1 MKNDIIHNIRL
12 EMKAPRVRT
21 SFSVRVGDTCTIT
34 LHITLASGGSVISLK
49 NALVAQMLINK
60 PDGNICYNDCVI
72 CGNEIHYTLTT
83 QSINVEGECRLQ
95 VSVTFADEA
104 VVTSPEFFCEVY
116 QPIVNMNLV
125 KSQNEYTA
133 LPQQVARA
141 KQYADA
147 AVLSAQEAENSAED
161 VQEEAAAAEAS
172 AQAAKEAAEE
182 AAGSLLAVQMAADSA
197 EESAQAAKE
206 NATAA
211 TASLT
216 EAKEAMQ
223 TAVDSAQTAVDA
235 ETAAAESASL
245 AAESANNAAESANEA
260 KEAETGAGTSAETAE
275 GAASSAAESANE
287 AQRALAELLLAGH
300 LALGTTHNTAF
311 YGDFGQKAYEHSQ
324 TTGNPHET
332 TYTDVGAEK
341 EGTAQEYYENA
352 TAYADQ
358 KIAELINGAP
368 ETLDTLKKIADAM
381 TENADVVEA
390 LNDAI
395 GKKAEQAELDTH
407 LNNDTIHITTN
418 ERTRWNGYGARIEA
432 LEALVQALGY
442 PYSPQE

>member
-34 LHITLASGGSVISLK
+34 LHITLASGGSVVSLE
-49 NALVAQMLINK
+49 NALAAQILINK

-72 CGNEIHYTLTT
+72 CGNEIQYTLTT

-95 VSVTFADEA
+95 VSVTFEDEA
-104 VVTSPEFFCEVY
+104 IVTSPEFFCEVY

-133 LPQQVARA
+133 LPQMVARA
-141 KQYADA
+141 KQYADNAESSAKEA
-147 AVLSAQEAENSAED
+147 ANLAED
-161 VQEEAAAAEAS
+161 VQEGAEAAESS
-172 AQAAKEAAEE
+172 AQAAQTAAEE
-182 AAGSLLAVQMAADSA
+182 AAGSLLAVQTAANSA
-197 EESAQAAKE
+197 EESARLAE
-206 NATAA
+206 ESATESA
-211 TASLT
+211 ASLT
-216 EAKEAMQ
+216 EAKEASQ
-223 TAVDSAQTAVDA
+223 TAVDSSKTATD
-235 ETAAAESASL
+235 AAAAAGESASL
-245 AAESANNAAESANEA
+245 AEESANNAAAYANSA
-260 KEAETGAGTSAETAE
+260 KKAETGAETSAETAE
-275 GAASSAAESANE
+275 GAADNAASSAEE

-300 LALGTTHNTAF
+300 LTLGNDHNTAF

-324 TTGNPHET
+324 TRGNPHET

-390 LNDAI
+390 LNAAI

-407 LNNDTIHITTN
+407 QNNNTIHITAN
-418 ERTRWNGYGARIEA
+418 ERTRWNGYGER
-432 LEALVQALGY
+432 LETLETLVQVIGY